1 MELYSANSRVATS
14 RSAGQNNTRRS
25 CPAKSRGF
33 TSCPFSPT
41 RRMSGNPR
49 TGQCSIWPS
58 VRICDATCD
67 EGAMLRHPAIY
78 LWRTTIGC
86 GHSSWRQQWEEL
98 VSDEWHDT
106 GKTREAVEW
115 IFTRFATSASF
126 LAGQPTAFVLAV
138 GFIAVWILTGP
149 IFGWSDS

>member
-1 MELYSANSRVATS
+1 
-14 RSAGQNNTRRS
+14 
-25 CPAKSRGF
+25 
-33 TSCPFSPT
+33 
-41 RRMSGNPR
+41 
-49 TGQCSIWPS
+49 
-58 VRICDATCD
+58 
-67 EGAMLRHPAIY
+67 
-78 LWRTTIGC
+78 
-86 GHSSWRQQWEEL
+86 

-149 IFGWSDS
+149 IFGWSDSWQLVVNTATTIVTFLMVFVIQNAQNRDAAALQAKLDEVIRSLVEARNEFIGIEHLSDSQIEAIRSQLELEVKVSGTGRHSSQSMKRLLARR